1 MNFRVACLVSL
12 SSFLVQP
19 AVAQDGFVKG
29 VYSSAEGCAALKDE
43 KDLESDFIFLSAT
56 GFEGVEFNCQFV
68 QVYPRTELPGWVAV
82 ALCEEPEHAYP
93 ALFSVMPLN
102 DTTLSV
108 GVLDIGEDDSEE
120 EPAAATTEGVDEEEE
135 DTGLAGE
142 YQLCPGT

>member
-1 MNFRVACLVSL
+1 MNCRVACLVSL

-19 AVAQDGFVKG
+19 AIAQDGFVKG
-29 VYSSAEGCAALKDE
+29 VYSSAEGCAALKDQ
-43 KDLESDFIFLSAT
+43 KDLEGDFIFLSAT
-56 GFEGVEFNCQFV
+56 GFEGVEFNCEFV

-82 ALCEEPEHAYP
+82 ALCEEPEYSYP

-108 GVLDIGEDDSEE
+108 GVPDIGEDDSEE
-120 EPAAATTEGVDEEEE
+120 EPAAATTEADEEE

>member
-19 AVAQDGFVKG
+19 AIAQDGFVKG
-29 VYSSAEGCAALKDE
+29 VYSSAEGCAALKDQ

-68 QVYPRTELPGWVAV
+68 QVYPRIELPGWVAV
-82 ALCEEPEHAYP
+82 ALCEEPEHSYP
-93 ALFSVMPLN
+93 ALFSIMPLN

-108 GVLDIGEDDSEE
+108 GVPDIGEDDSEE
-120 EPAAATTEGVDEEEE
+120 EPAAAATEADEEE